1 MAILAFVFKLMIKK
15 LLVTLIKGNSKM
27 ELEDVEIGQILKD
40 KFGNKYK
47 VVEIDKNDD
56 FVPVGLECINFIK
69 DVYFGHGM
77 NYIKKV
83 GSHAWILKDYSKCL
97 SSNSLVGEFLKRNF
111 CLNIC
116 GNELKRIEFSV
127 NGVKRDF
134 VFGLPENIMKIE
146 VTLKDLCIDDDINYP
161 TKYNTRL
168 DDVIIDKLGT
178 EYIVIA
184 RNDAGIEVKYKREFI
199 GYNGKVFDINSKI
212 YIPFPNSIYPDDTF
226 TTKEFVFKNK

>member
-1 MAILAFVFKLMIKK
+1 MK
-15 LLVTLIKGNSKM
+15 
-27 ELEDVEIGQILKD
+27 LEDVEIGQILKD

-56 FVPVGLECINFIK
+56 FVPVALECVNFVK

-77 NYIKKV
+77 NHIKEI
-83 GSHAWILKDYSKCL
+83 GSCAWILKDYSRFI
-97 SSNSLVGEFLKRNF
+97 SYNGFVGEFLKRNF
-111 CLNIC
+111 CPDINVD
-116 GNELKRIEFSV
+116 ELRRVELLF
-127 NGVKRDF
+127 NGIKRDF
-134 VFGLPENIMKIE
+134 VFGSPENIAKIN
-146 VTLKDLCIDDDINYP
+146 VTLKDLCIDDNTNYP
-161 TKYNTRL
+161 TKYNVRL
-168 DDVIIDKLGT
+168 DDIIVDKSGT

-184 RNDAGIEVKYKREFI
+184 RNNAGIEVKYKREFI